1 MLERPLGGRDG
12 AMTYILGVDGGA
24 SKTLA
29 VLADETGEI
38 HGVGRAGNGNHQ
50 GPAGL
55 AGAMTEIRT
64 AIDRAVDAAG
74 PLRGVQT
81 PERTEIDGA
90 YFCLAGADLPED
102 FTLLRP
108 ALAELHPA
116 KRIDLHNDSIAAL
129 RSGSDNPNAVTVI
142 VGSGT
147 NAAGRNARGEEVRLA
162 ALGWYSGDQ
171 GGGGDLARDAV
182 WSVARA
188 QDGRG
193 ERTALEPL
201 VLGALG
207 VADANEMIRRFYL
220 EGVSHGEVLA
230 LAPLVFKAANQG
242 DTVARDL
249 IIWQARE
256 VAVTATALLRRL
268 ELLQTAADVVLGGS
282 IFKGEGSLL
291 MDTIWQELGE
301 SAPLARIVRPEVE
314 PVIGALFCGM
324 DMLDLPVN
332 EAVRARVKEGFDRL
346 AQQPE
351 GHPSFRQDTRR

>member
-1 MLERPLGGRDG
+1 MR
-12 AMTYILGVDGGA
+12 YILGVDGGA

-29 VLADETGEI
+29 VLADETGEV

-55 AGAMTEIRT
+55 AGALTEIRT
-64 AIDRAVDAAG
+64 AIDQAQNTAG
-74 PLRGVQT
+74 GI
-81 PERTEIDGA
+81 EIDAA

-108 ALAELHPA
+108 VLEEQHFA
-116 KRIDLHNDSIAAL
+116 RQIDLHNDSIAAL

-147 NAAGRNARGEEVRLA
+147 NAAGRNARGEEIRLA

-171 GGGGDLARDAV
+171 GGGGDIARKAV

-193 ERTALEPL
+193 QRTALEAL

-207 VADANEMIRRFYL
+207 VADADAMIRRFYL
-220 EGVSHGEVLA
+220 EGISDGEVRA
-230 LAPLVFKAANQG
+230 LAPLVFKAANAG
-242 DTVARDL
+242 DPVARD
-249 IIWQARE
+249 IVIGQAQE

-268 ELLQTAADVVLGGS
+268 DLLETEADVVLGGS
-282 IFKGEGSLL
+282 IFKGEGNLL
-291 MDTIWQELGE
+291 MDTIRRELGK

-324 DMLDLPVN
+324 DMLAIPVN
-332 EAVRARVKEGFDRL
+332 GTVRATVKQSFDRL
-346 AQQPE
+346 MLQPE
-351 GHPSFRQDTRR
+351 GVGK